1 VPDPTFNR
9 PPVPSSRRRR
19 LVGAELERCIFC
31 GGSSIRREGKRQK
44 KHETIQL
51 WYCRDCDR
59 VFTPQRAKG
68 KTYPLKVVL
77 EALMHYY
84 RGDTRAQAA
93 KRIAER
99 FDVTVPSRTLSN
111 WIAEYRELT
120 TYARL
125 REDCAKLF
133 RPNRVIRSVRLHHQQ
148 VYEYRIHQGK
158 LATILATAE
167 HQRFRIVEKYLFDMV
182 SACPHGLFQSDS
194 RASQGRTT
202 FDLNAVAIK
211 SKRNHACRLADCVL
225 QTVTHNKRRHDEL
238 QRFMLTT
245 DSVTVA
251 VEVPVYLTVDELAE
265 LKATQGFTIPIE
277 ASSTLTGHI
286 DVLQIRHGAIHI
298 LDYKPHAKS
307 EKPIAQLMVYALAL
321 SRRTGLRIFDFV
333 CAWFDEHHY
342 YEFYPLHVVHKR
354 RNQSPHA
361 SPVHTSVK

>member
-1 VPDPTFNR
+1 MPEQALT
-9 PPVPSSRRRR
+9 VPSVPSARRRR
-19 LVGAELERCIFC
+19 LVGAELERCVFC
-31 GGSSIRREGKRQK
+31 EGTSIRREGRREK
-44 KHETIQL
+44 KHETVQL

-77 EALMHYY
+77 ESLMQYY
-84 RGDTRAQAA
+84 RGDTRAQTSR
-93 KRIAER
+93 RIAER
-99 FDVTVPSRTLSN
+99 FGITVPSRTLSN
-111 WIAEYRELT
+111 WIAEYRDVT

-125 REDCAKLF
+125 REDCARVF
-133 RPNRVIRSVRLHHQQ
+133 RPNRLIRSVRLHHQQ

-158 LATILATAE
+158 LGAILDTTE
-167 HQRFRIVEKYLFDMV
+167 HQRFRPIEKYLFDMAR
-182 SACPHGLFQSDS
+182 ACPHGLFQSDS
-194 RASQGRTT
+194 RASQGKTV
-202 FDLNAVAIK
+202 FDLDSVEIK

-225 QTVTHNKRRHDEL
+225 QTVTYNKRRHDEL

-251 VEVPVYLTVDELAE
+251 VEVPVYLTVEELDELQ
-265 LKATQGFTIPIE
+265 ATHGLSIPIE
-277 ASSTLTGHI
+277 ASATLTGHI
-286 DVLQIRHGAIHI
+286 DVLQVRHGAIHI

-354 RNQSPHA
+354 NVTSRPSP
-361 SPVHTSVK
+361 S